1 MALDFLEC
9 GWRWGK
15 DRIGRKASA
24 GADLEHLSALLWI
37 ASDSPSC
44 GRPLRQKSK
53 KRPSGRFFRF
63 GLSSDTERF
72 QRLLP
77 ASRNAG
83 SGGTKPADLLQ
94 NV

>member
-1 MALDFLEC
+1 MILDIRYYPAISTREFHRVTLHCESEVSPLE
-9 GWRWGK
+9 
-15 DRIGRKASA
+15 IG
-24 GADLEHLSALLWI
+24 GFGLS
-37 ASDSPSC
+37 
-44 GRPLRQKSK
+44 RPLRQKSK

-77 ASRNAG
+77 ASRNVG
-83 SGGTKPADLLQ
+83 SGGAKPADLLQ

>member
-1 MALDFLEC
+1 MSGLS
-9 GWRWGK
+9 RTPGK
-15 DRIGRKASA
+15 RVWANPHRGFES
-24 GADLEHLSALLWI
+24 
-37 ASDSPSC
+37 
-44 GRPLRQKSK
+44 RPLRQKSK

-63 GLSSDTERF
+63 DLSSDTERF

-83 SGGTKPADLLQ
+83 GGGAQPADLLQ